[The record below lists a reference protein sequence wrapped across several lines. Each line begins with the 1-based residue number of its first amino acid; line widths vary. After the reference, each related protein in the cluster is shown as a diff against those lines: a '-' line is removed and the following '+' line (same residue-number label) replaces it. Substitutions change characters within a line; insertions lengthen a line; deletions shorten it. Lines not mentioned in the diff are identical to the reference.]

1 MKEFLEKNSRKL
13 LVVGG
18 IFLGVSFFIFQ
29 ISETKKRINNE
40 NFIIFPGD
48 KIEKI
53 LRGNSEKRES
63 IYNIHDEKKE
73 EINEKLIIEAELI
86 EELQKEINNE
96 ENGAEKE

>member
-1 MKEFLEKNSRKL
+1 MKEFLEKNSRRL

-18 IFLGVSFFIFQ
+18 IFLGISFFIFQ
-29 ISETKKRINNE
+29 INETKKRINSE
-40 NFIIFPGD
+40 DFTIFPKN

-53 LRGNSEKRES
+53 FRGDDEKKKN
-63 IYNIHDEKKE
+63 IYKIHDETKE

-96 ENGAEKE
+96 ENGSEKE

>member
-13 LVVGG
+13 LVIGG
-18 IFLGVSFFIFQ
+18 VLLGISFFIFQ
-29 ISETKKRINNE
+29 INETKKTINKE
-40 NFIIFPGD
+40 DFTVFPGD

-53 LRGNSEKRES
+53 FEGENEKKES
-63 IYNIHDEKKE
+63 IYKIHDEKKE
-73 EINEKLIIEAELI
+73 EINENLIIEAELI

>member
-13 LVVGG
+13 IVIGG
-18 IFLGVSFFIFQ
+18 IFLGISFFIFQ
-29 ISETKKRINNE
+29 INETKKRISSE
-40 NFIIFPGD
+40 DFTIFPES

-53 LRGNSEKRES
+53 FNGDKEKKES
-63 IYNIHDEKKE
+63 IYKIHDGKKE
-73 EINEKLIIEAELI
+73 EINENFITEAELI